1 MYKWIFVSTYKYYS
15 KFKNETPRF
24 SAAAVVT
31 VSQFTC
37 VVLVLTLLKKLMLW
51 DFTRYVPNKF
61 VALPIM
67 FGWMA
72 VIYRYYSKERITV
85 LLKVFDELPKWKR
98 IFWGVMSVVFFV
110 LPLILFAFAASKH
123 NV

>member
-1 MYKWIFVSTYKYYS
+1 MSTYKYYS
-15 KFKNETPRF
+15 KFRNETPRF

-37 VVLVLTLLKKLMLW
+37 VVLILTLLKRYMIW
-51 DFTRYVPNKF
+51 DFTRYVPSKF

-72 VIYRYYSKERITV
+72 IIYRYYSKERISSLSKT
-85 LLKVFDELPKWKR
+85 FDELPRWKR

-110 LPLILFAFAASKH
+110 LPLILFAFAASKP
-123 NV
+123 